1 MAFIVEDGTGI
12 ANATAYVDVAFVDS
26 YHTDRLNT
34 AWTGLSDTALKQA
47 AIIKATDYIDYRWDF
62 IGDRKKAFELQSLKW
77 PRIGAWVRV
86 DEKELLSN
94 QVPLVVQYACAEYA
108 LLAVTLAPTV
118 GVDLGELAPAL
129 TVDETGGKIIAK
141 REKVGPVEE
150 ETKFSGS
157 FGLIT
162 LRPYPAADQWLRDV
176 VLHGRKVARG

>member
-12 ANATAYVDVAFVDS
+12 ANATAYTDVAFVDE

-34 AWTGLSDTALKQA
+34 AWTDLSDTALKEA
-47 AIIKATDYIDYRWDF
+47 AIIKATDYIDFRWDF
-62 IGDRKKAFELQSLKW
+62 VGDRKKAFELQSLKW
-77 PRIGAWVRV
+77 PRIGAYIQI

-94 QVPLVVQYACAEYA
+94 QVPLVVMRACAEYA
-108 LLAVTLAPTV
+108 LLTVNLATTA
-118 GVDLGELAPAL
+118 GTLGELAPPL
-129 TVDETGGKIIAK
+129 EVDDTGGKIIAK

-162 LRPYPAADQWLRDV
+162 LRPYPAADYWLRDV
-176 VLHGRKVARG
+176 VVTGRKVARA

>member
-1 MAFIVEDGTGI
+1 MAFVLEDGSGI
-12 ANATAYVDVAFVDS
+12 ANANAYAAVAFVDG

-34 AWTGLSDTALKQA
+34 AWTDISDTTLKQA

-62 IGDRKKAFELQSLKW
+62 IGDRKKSFQLQSLKW

-86 DEKELLSN
+86 DEKELLSD

-108 LLAVTLAPTV
+108 LLAVTLAASEGT
-118 GVDLGELAPAL
+118 LGELAPAL
-129 TVDETGGKIIAK
+129 KVDETGGKIIAK

-150 ETKFSGS
+150 ELKFSGS

-162 LRPYPAADQWLRDV
+162 LRPYPAADNWLRDI
-176 VLHGRKVARG
+176 VLHGRKVARA